1 MQYRRIIEGL
11 LVRTRLDSVLL
22 AKEWMYSVLVSEL
35 RDGAVIPIDLKKNG
49 STCSTFKWSAKE
61 TPLKI

>member
-35 RDGAVIPIDLKKNG
+35 RDGAVIPIDLKKMEVHVVLLNG
-49 STCSTFKWSAKE
+49 LLNKT
-61 TPLKI
+61 L

>member
-35 RDGAVIPIDLKKNG
+35 RDGGVIPIDLKK
-49 STCSTFKWSAKE
+49 F
-61 TPLKI
+61 

>member
-1 MQYRRIIEGL
+1 MAMQYRRIIEGL

-35 RDGAVIPIDLKKNG
+35 RDGAVIPIDLKKMEVHVVLLNG
-49 STCSTFKWSAKE
+49 LLNKT
-61 TPLKI
+61 L